1 MEVDTRPPLAT
12 THWTERVTTESTI
25 AKPPAFYFGD
35 SNDRQIGTSVAPELA
50 FPPWIS
56 GIALA
61 RSASQIALFVAPVLV
76 PLVVMMLLAT
86 VTPMFVTNS
95 GQSAWFVGV
104 MVLMSI

>member
-1 MEVDTRPPLAT
+1 
-12 THWTERVTTESTI
+12 
-25 AKPPAFYFGD
+25 
-35 SNDRQIGTSVAPELA
+35 
-50 FPPWIS
+50 
-56 GIALA
+56 
-61 RSASQIALFVAPVLV
+61 LFVAPVLV